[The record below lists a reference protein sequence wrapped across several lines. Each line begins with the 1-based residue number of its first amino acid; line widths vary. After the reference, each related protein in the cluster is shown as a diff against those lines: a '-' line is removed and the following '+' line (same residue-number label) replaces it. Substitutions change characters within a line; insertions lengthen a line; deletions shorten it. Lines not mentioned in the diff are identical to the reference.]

1 MGKQRKK
8 QSKHGTGAHAVVK
21 EGEIAM
27 KIFKNFKTKRA
38 LIEENARLKAMLQIL
53 QKPQQVHTVERNVQK
68 VQSSFVVSYKN
79 RDIPEEII
87 KTEIASNMIEYL
99 KPFIEY
105 DFFDDERGGKIYK
118 GSLYIANRK

>member
-1 MGKQRKK
+1 
-8 QSKHGTGAHAVVK
+8 
-21 EGEIAM
+21 M

-53 QKPQQVHTVERNVQK
+53 QKPQQVHMVERNVQK

-105 DFFDDERGGKIYK
+105 DFFDDEGSGKIYK